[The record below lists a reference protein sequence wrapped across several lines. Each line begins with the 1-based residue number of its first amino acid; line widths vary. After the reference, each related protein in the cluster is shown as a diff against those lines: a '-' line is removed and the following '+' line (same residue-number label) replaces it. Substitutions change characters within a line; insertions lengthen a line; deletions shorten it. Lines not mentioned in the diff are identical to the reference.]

1 MIVDYRM
8 RSFILCIFMDQDRK
22 TKTKTKLGRYSAI
35 LISFLVNNAYRCIE
49 MFSKSV
55 ILFIVTL
62 QTLLQHCYNG
72 TNFFT
77 GDRGVRL
84 DFVSFHIKGQGHSM
98 TILHDEYVTQE
109 EMAQRFPKYK
119 NVPVYND
126 EGDPLVGWSKTE
138 DWRADATYA
147 AIVVKVRKLDISY
160 RLL

>member
-1 MIVDYRM
+1 
-8 RSFILCIFMDQDRK
+8 
-22 TKTKTKLGRYSAI
+22 
-35 LISFLVNNAYRCIE
+35 
-49 MFSKSV
+49 
-55 ILFIVTL
+55 
-62 QTLLQHCYNG
+62 
-72 TNFFT
+72 
-77 GDRGVRL
+77 
-84 DFVSFHIKGQGHSM
+84 M

-160 RLL
+160 RLP